1 MEELKLGLDL
11 CDGYTRLSCWGQEK
25 TWTMPTVACRK
36 KEEDVWLVGEE
47 AYASALMGD
56 GVIVDKLLKL
66 VLKDGTS
73 TISGTKYRGME
84 ILQRF
89 LEKVLLLP
97 APEAE
102 GPVGNWVAQLVV
114 SVPHVEAFRLPHLLC
129 RLFKDSQRAGSCD

>member
-89 LEKVLLLP
+89 LEKEKVLW
-97 APEAE
+97 ET
-102 GPVGNWVAQLVV
+102 GWRSWW
-114 SVPHVEAFRLPHLLC
+114 SVFLMWKLG
-129 RLFKDSQRAGSCD
+129 F